1 MEGVAGDAT
10 DPGAVERAVEGADV
24 LYYLV
29 HSMSAGKG
37 FEDADRRAAETV
49 AKAAAAASVAR
60 IVYLG
65 GCTPTASRCRRTC
78 DRESRWAR
86 CS

>member
-1 MEGVAGDAT
+1 M
-10 DPGAVERAVEGADV
+10 

-37 FEDADRRAAETV
+37 FEDTDRSAAETV
-49 AKAAAAASVAR
+49 ADAAAAASVGR

-65 GCTPTASRCRRTC
+65 GLHP
-78 DRESRWAR
+78 D
-86 CS
+86 